1 MRELLELV
9 WFLMSAHFWNNF
21 EIQRFYRYLSKK
33 KITKKMSRMVGIEWI
48 LMSWVGSYVQNNEAT
63 YFDSF
68 SFEHKRDWEFFNN
81 KYIKSSFVRIQL
93 DSSLMCGYICIRSI
107 DFMLNNKS
115 WRTLLGYFY
124 QKIKKQDQEISIKNI
139 WN

>member
-1 MRELLELV
+1 
-9 WFLMSAHFWNNF
+9 
-21 EIQRFYRYLSKK
+21 
-33 KITKKMSRMVGIEWI
+33 
-48 LMSWVGSYVQNNEAT
+48 MSWVGSCVQNNEET

-68 SFEHKRDWEFFNN
+68 SFDHKRDWKFFNN
-81 KYIKSSFVRIQL
+81 KYIKSSIVRIQL

-115 WRTLLGYFY
+115 WRILLGYFY
-124 QKIKKQDQEISIKNI
+124 QKIKKKDQKISIKNI